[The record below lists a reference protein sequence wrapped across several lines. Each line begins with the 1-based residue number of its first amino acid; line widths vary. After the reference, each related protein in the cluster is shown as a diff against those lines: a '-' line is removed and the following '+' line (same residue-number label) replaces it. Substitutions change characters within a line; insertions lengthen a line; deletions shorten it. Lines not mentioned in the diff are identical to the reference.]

1 MITIATYRCCWT
13 SHDDVTIEPLDFLNS
28 ECAYYLCTLR
38 LLNHSLSTHLPIDS
52 LTHLPT
58 HSLTHSLSHPLTHSA
73 HSMDSWLVY
82 PQVSL
87 SVLPNLRRENTAL
100 VALTKMRVPHLWCF
114 CYWLLSLTTPSLLS
128 PGWAGSQILLHSI
141 VSVLAENR
149 VEWVSGWESECV
161 SEWVGKWV
169 SESIGK
175 WVDKEWLSR
184 RNVHK

>member
-100 VALTKMRVPHLWCF
+100 VALTIDN
-114 CYWLLSLTTPSLLS
+114 LSSVTLTVFFLNNN
-128 PGWAGSQILLHSI
+128 SQIISLKSLVDLLCIRLLCFRKH
-141 VSVLAENR
+141 E
-149 VEWVSGWESECV
+149 SGSAV
-161 SEWVGKWV
+161 KT
-169 SESIGK
+169 
-175 WVDKEWLSR
+175 
-184 RNVHK
+184 NQ